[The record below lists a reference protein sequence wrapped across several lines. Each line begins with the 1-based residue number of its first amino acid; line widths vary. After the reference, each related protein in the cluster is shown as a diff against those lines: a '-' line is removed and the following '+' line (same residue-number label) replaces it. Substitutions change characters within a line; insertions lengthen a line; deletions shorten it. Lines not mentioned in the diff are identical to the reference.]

1 MHIFHIIKTIKKE
14 VIMKNFLKI
23 WVLIFI
29 INKLYSDE
37 IDEIKEKINE
47 LKREIQKLE
56 SLINKDDLKQNP
68 KINQW
73 VEPAMGWEFD
83 YQNNKVY
90 LVDNNGSSGSAN
102 VGIGTDNPL
111 GRLHIVGDFYNQ
123 GFVGSKSNY
132 NPQVNWV
139 DVSSQST
146 TTHGIGED
154 SSIVLVFAHVQHRGE
169 KEIFI
174 RVIRDGSV
182 VVGIASGGGAGATN
196 DDLGATLVTFDEP
209 PAGSHT
215 YKLQV
220 DKTGY
225 LGYQF
230 FVVEIKR

>member
-1 MHIFHIIKTIKKE
+1 
-14 VIMKNFLKI
+14 MKNFLKI

-29 INKLYSDE
+29 INKVYSDE

-68 KINQW
+68 TINQW
-73 VEPAMGWEFD
+73 VEPTMGWEFD

-90 LVDNNGSSGSAN
+90 LVDNNGSSSSAN

-123 GFVGSKSNY
+123 GFAGSKSNY

-139 DVSSQST
+139 DVSSQSI
-146 TTHGIGED
+146 TTHGTGED
-154 SSIVLVFAHVQHRGE
+154 SSIVLVFAHVQHNAAGGYE
-169 KEIFI
+169 GMYI
-174 RVIRDGSV
+174 RVLRDGNV
-182 VVGIASGGGAGATN
+182 IAVASGGGTKNFPMGV
-196 DDLGATLVTFDEP
+196 TLVTFDEP

-215 YKLQV
+215 YTLQV